1 MLASPNFNSAF
12 SDRLSGGENK
22 DLPFGSDIGNL
33 LLKTRGRR
41 DKRPNY
47 VNVVVWSALKLVSG
61 GNINMVPDCY
71 GWSQVLLNSLQQG
84 LF

>member
-1 MLASPNFNSAF
+1 M
-12 SDRLSGGENK
+12 
-22 DLPFGSDIGNL
+22 DLPFGSDIANL
-33 LLKTRGRR
+33 LLKTSGRR

-71 GWSQVLLNSLQQG
+71 GWSQMLLNSLQKG
-84 LF
+84 LLKLVIIFIRI

>member
-1 MLASPNFNSAF
+1 MDFL
-12 SDRLSGGENK
+12 SD
-22 DLPFGSDIGNL
+22 SDIVNS
-33 LLKTRGRR
+33 LLKTKGGMGGGGRGGDR
-41 DKRPNY
+41 RPNY
-47 VNVVVWSALKLVSG
+47 VNIVVWSALRLVSG

>member
-1 MLASPNFNSAF
+1 M
-12 SDRLSGGENK
+12 
-22 DLPFGSDIGNL
+22 DLPFDSDIGNL
-33 LLKTRGRR
+33 LLKTKGGKDRR
-41 DKRPNY
+41 PSY

>member
-1 MLASPNFNSAF
+1 M
-12 SDRLSGGENK
+12 
-22 DLPFGSDIGNL
+22 DLLFDSEIVNL
-33 LLKTRGRR
+33 LLKTKVGRDR
-41 DKRPNY
+41 RPNY
-47 VNVVVWSALKLVSG
+47 VNVVVRSALGLVSG

>member
-1 MLASPNFNSAF
+1 M
-12 SDRLSGGENK
+12 
-22 DLPFGSDIGNL
+22 DLLFDSEIVNL
-33 LLKTRGRR
+33 LLKTKVGRDR
-41 DKRPNY
+41 RPNN
-47 VNVVVWSALKLVSG
+47 VNVVVWSALRMVSG